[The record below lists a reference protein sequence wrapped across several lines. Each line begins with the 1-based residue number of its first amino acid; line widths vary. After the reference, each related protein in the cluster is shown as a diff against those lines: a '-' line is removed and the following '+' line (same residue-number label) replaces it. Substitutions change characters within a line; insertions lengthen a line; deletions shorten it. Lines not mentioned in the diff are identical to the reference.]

1 MKQLDISKII
11 LGTGNYSDVKKGN
24 TVSITGD
31 GGNAWG
37 YYGPAYKKLA
47 PRLVTYTPYAEKYE
61 KFLKLKQ
68 ETLELQKYIE
78 FRKRIEDE
86 YIASYYETRLKDLN
100 IEELLVTLEGKFGDN
115 IILLCHEP
123 IEEFCHRRLV
133 ADYIELK
140 TGIYIPEV
148 KINNEGIIKKL
159 VPIRYKN
166 RLKRIIDEEVKI

>member
-1 MKQLDISKII
+1 MGQLDISKII
-11 LGTGNYSDVKKGN
+11 LGTGNYNDVRKGN

-37 YYGPAYKKLA
+37 YYGFAYKKLA
-47 PRLVTYTPYAEKYE
+47 PRLVTYTTYAEKYE
-61 KFLKLKQ
+61 ELLTLREDTLKLK
-68 ETLELQKYIE
+68 EYIE
-78 FRKRIEDE
+78 LRKQIEDE

-100 IEELLVTLEGKFGDN
+100 IEELMTTLENKFGSN

-123 IEEFCHRRLV
+123 IDEFCHRRLV

-148 KINNEGIIKKL
+148 KVDNDGIVKKL
-159 VPIRYKN
+159 IPIRYKN
-166 RLKRIIDEEVKI
+166 RLKQVI